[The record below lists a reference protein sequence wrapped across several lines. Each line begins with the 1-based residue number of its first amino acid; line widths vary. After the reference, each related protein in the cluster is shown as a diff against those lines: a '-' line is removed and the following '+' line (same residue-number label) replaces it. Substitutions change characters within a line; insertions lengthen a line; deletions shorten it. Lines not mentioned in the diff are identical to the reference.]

1 MTSPDPS
8 YAEAFAGRVG
18 AACGFELDRGSG
30 PESLFE
36 LVGERR
42 EGYSGVRVEDG
53 FELRRLLRGET
64 KAVFSASHLDDLL
77 RLVAV
82 MIGWCSNDLV
92 PHRRHLPSRFQFAR
106 SGSHAG
112 VEVRWEDGAG
122 GERVVRMPGPGDAAG
137 TDLAFE
143 LSAWAL
149 KDLDEIAGLV
159 EEAERRRRTRE
170 PGEVRTRLESEL
182 RIALG
187 PDGVACLELRFPSGG
202 GKPFSLMSAECHV
215 DDGPRMAAILSS
227 WVDGE
232 VNPPRAGFGT
242 RTAVTHRHVREI
254 EFPASEVL
262 DGSTSADRLAASLP
276 PALRGFFHRTRSDA
290 RERLSDG
297 TLVAHMRS
305 YLGVL
310 RTVDDPDDR
319 HGWKARVADIPF
331 RPTAEADW
339 MLIAEDTRAGDL
351 LAEIRREREDIYQW
365 DMDIAHYGLPYPRS
379 QRRRGR
385 SGA

>member
-30 PESLFE
+30 PESLFA

-42 EGYSGVRVEDG
+42 TGYSGARVEDG
-53 FELRRLLRGET
+53 FELRQLLRGET
-64 KAVFSASHLDDLL
+64 EAVFLTSRLDDLL
-77 RLVAV
+77 RLLAV
-82 MIGWCSNDLV
+82 KIGWCSNDVV
-92 PHRRHLPSRFQFAR
+92 PHRRQLPRRFQFEQSASYDR
-106 SGSHAG
+106 
-112 VEVRWEDGAG
+112 VEVRWEDGTGA
-122 GERVVRMPGPGDAAG
+122 ERSVRMRGPAYAAG
-137 TDLAFE
+137 TDLVFQ

-159 EEAERRRRTRE
+159 EEAERRRQTRE
-170 PGEVRTRLESEL
+170 PGEVQTRLESEL

-187 PDGVACLELRFPSGG
+187 PDGMACLELRFPSVG
-202 GKPFSLMSAECHV
+202 GKPFSLLSAECHV
-215 DDGPRMAAILSS
+215 DDGPRMTAILSS

-232 VNPPRAGFGT
+232 VNPPRPGFGT
-242 RTAVTHRHVREI
+242 RTAGVHRHVREI

-262 DGSTSADRLAASLP
+262 DGRMSADRLTASLP
-276 PALRGFFHRTRSDA
+276 PVLRDFFHHTRSEA

-305 YLGVL
+305 YLGIL

-319 HGWKARVADIPF
+319 HGWKAWVADIPF

-385 SGA
+385 SRA